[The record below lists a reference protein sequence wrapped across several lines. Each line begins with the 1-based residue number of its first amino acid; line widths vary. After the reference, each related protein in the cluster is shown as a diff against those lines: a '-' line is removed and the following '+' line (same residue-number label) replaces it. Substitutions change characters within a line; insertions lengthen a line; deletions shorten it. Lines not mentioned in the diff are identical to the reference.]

1 MAGGRSGG
9 GDGGDGVT
17 LACVLE
23 GRASPLTEEETWAFL
38 AATATTVQD
47 ALLSVAVVV
56 SSPQGRG
63 MTRLV
68 VCPRGVVLRKCGRVE
83 LLPTPSTIHAHC
95 LPPSHERNDGEAV
108 LVFSLGRTLWE
119 AVGEDIS
126 QSEQAM
132 VGDRGRGRA
141 NPSLRTI
148 LAAMTHT
155 HPAERLALVDIFQ
168 LLVDR
173 LDTRN
178 ILNYTAIVRA
188 LHEEARGISFSPFL
202 APHVC
207 GEGRGRSSST
217 LDTNTSTS
225 KNRSFAYEPS
235 GSMEDLRTSHL
246 SLSTVR
252 IPENF
257 PHTGSTLG
265 QSLSALNTTQQQ
277 SSYKWKQ
284 IAKETQERSL
294 VREKKSSLSLG
305 SLISIKDNLAPGSI
319 SPGSDSC
326 SSSSHHMNPILK
338 TPQERVPGQSSSLEK
353 ISGDG
358 EPKPTVTV
366 GRSATVAGDMKG
378 AESWVSGEGGRSQRK
393 RIAPKKPPRSRAM
406 SVDNLLNAETEK
418 QRSLC
423 DTTPRKRRLVMRTPS
438 RLYHITD
445 QQSQGSGSWEVPKT
459 PHIIGPEFV
468 VRSKDPPRITSL
480 LHDTQAC
487 VVKRV
492 TVVLVAGNKIEVVC
506 DPASTRVSHIFQA
519 VQRTETL
526 HLAEHLG
533 LAVLGSGEFH
543 FVAPQTKLHKVAPP
557 GWKERHPTKDG
568 LMQDN
573 FTLHLRFMWY
583 SRFDNVELME
593 NTSRHLLYLQLRHDL
608 LEGRQLLLSDTLLQL
623 AALALQAEFGD
634 RKYQTVSYFL
644 PEHYVPESLL
654 RGGQVAEVVEELQQ
668 RHSALN
674 GLPYT
679 IAQCRFIST
688 LQATLYYGT
697 HFYHVTQDKGR
708 QQCWLGVGGR
718 GLLLIPVGHF
728 GPESLARAV
737 LHPWDIIKRLSYAT
751 HRLNIV
757 LRGSRP
763 RKIKFNLQENRS
775 RHVFYLATVHQNLY
789 QALSSSVAT
798 QQHDCHTGAPS
809 NPSSTATTART
820 SLSST
825 DTLED
830 LVDSGP
836 CLEVSGAAENAS
848 VAQNVCL
855 SPTGERG
862 VTYPVWPMGSSS
874 EQKRSSESLSRE
886 NFLSDILWCPGGDE
900 ADEVFA
906 VENFENDQHQKLRRV
921 AAAIG
926 TTSITETEA
935 NKVKEKTKSDDKKTG
950 VEAEGARKIS
960 PPRVFHQRSKSNVE
974 DGSHWLAHNNTSG
987 SGVRPELTREFGSDE
1002 SLLASPTKGSSGVR
1016 MGTRVSAAALQKRR
1030 QHQHLLSHHLPSLQ
1044 ELNTT
1049 PTAVVVEPSLRSIV
1063 VEESVDESLVERFL
1077 LCPSSWSPCG
1087 AACMERRLA
1096 SVTLHKKDGSLGVM
1110 IAEGTDHGLYIQA
1123 VSPGGPAHQQ
1133 GSLKPGDRVV
1143 GINGRSVENL
1153 PYSVAVDLLRQIP
1166 EKVTLLVSQPVISAA
1181 TDSTTATPSSTPQ
1194 PHPSSHSI
1202 ESEVTTVNLETSSSQ
1217 SQSTPIT
1224 YQATRQTISPQLDP
1238 TISKFDLSRTD
1249 PVSVLNLTSCQE
1261 STTRSN
1267 FFSQVDS
1274 ALGTYT
1280 ASQTDLSSRA
1290 GLTRSDSTYRAEV
1303 LLTDSTPVS
1312 DSTPTE
1318 STTPRAGSPRDSKD
1332 SPPIIKSSKGQ
1343 QAQVR
1348 AIGGVTFT
1356 QEVTSGPITVITLNT
1371 TSNTA
1376 HPSDTLSSTAS
1387 LATTAPILDHS
1398 LTPAP
1403 SSAPTS
1409 PPCCISAGSPS
1420 TSRTLGLMTETASH
1434 LSLDN
1439 VTSPSPPLKHVSTT
1453 PTTTTSLQMTEASVS
1468 TVMSSTQP
1476 LEVSSLGKSEATP
1489 QPAPRHSLVWSRSL
1503 PEDTSPTAVPGRI
1516 CSTHP
1521 VHSINNNTCSSG
1533 DSLSSYHTC
1542 ASLHRPT
1549 RPTIQ
1554 DCVAAPRWSRALGG
1568 PVSSSMET
1576 GDHASWSSCTSSL
1589 APCHG
1594 SVESLPSR
1602 NSMVGTP
1609 QPPRLPKDTMLDRV
1623 LRCLGAGQVA
1633 WTSDH
1638 LPQKTL
1644 QNLEGHCLEMQ
1655 LSTDALQ
1662 PDLFQRSFSLEEETF
1677 PVDKSGAVSSASV
1690 ITPTSPPTLLPTSP
1704 TALSPN
1710 HLSNILSS
1718 SLPAPS
1724 SVLPSAPPCT
1734 LSSDQLTTLSSS
1746 SPSVLPSNSTP
1757 TPFHVSFST
1766 PSCKPQGTDQVK
1778 QENPTEMIITPPK
1791 EFQEEGKSSGTSSP
1805 PDTLIPGSFRLIT
1818 EQEYHRN
1825 IRGSKSLAQ
1834 EVKSGGSGNIIPEC
1848 SLTNLEHPARSAYLR
1863 LLLSQ
1868 PPPEPPPPVPVSVKK
1883 SVISGTEEAVT
1894 RSNTPTSHYYHNPVS
1909 LEQHSSGQPVVS
1921 STAGHIVF
1929 STTMSTVP
1937 SVTTTTTTTTR
1948 ESVRSSTLN
1957 KEDTKSSSGEAHE
1970 KETPGSLLSRRRHT
1984 GGGCLTSL
1992 HLNTLCSEGTHRE
2005 VSIEVLGE
2013 DVGSEDVVS
2022 GDVSSNSASSS
2033 PPPVNFTTHPLTP
2046 DLQFSDSFTSGPLSS
2061 YPMAPD
2067 PIITATFASDTLLSD
2082 SQAVDPMPQ
2091 DSHIT
2096 TGDSHILSS
2105 THEDLVPSL
2114 APFAN
2119 TRTARPHTPDS
2130 GSPKRLSFVSSITE
2144 FDKTTRMK
2152 KHSETQLSTI
2162 VPWYDDPRILSKRS
2176 DARPPLHKMYPDSD
2190 SDDSSNSSNSSS
2202 PREKN
2207 RVSLSSGKSEESL
2220 DLFINN
2226 PEPLVLHRVNL
2237 GRDGSVNPDGDKDS
2251 LISCQADVG
2260 DGWGVDAG
2268 PTIPQSLLNIGDEE
2282 FEQLVG
2288 KIVTE
2293 QPTSGSN
2300 LFSSVS
2306 HGVDADD
2313 MVKVT
2318 RSTSPTRKAS
2328 FTSKGSSGTNKILPS
2343 AIKTHSVTTT
2353 IINKNNTMSSH
2364 KEHFITEST
2373 TKSPSPPGLSTTTI
2387 SIITTTTSDTKHS
2400 VSAPKYTPIS
2410 KDTSS
2415 AFTKNTFIRS
2425 FSGSSMEDPG
2435 TSEVHRHPNN
2445 FNEAPAPSGKV
2456 PTGTTS
2462 ALFQPTTRIV
2472 SIVSKSSSDLS
2483 TDSPTTLE
2491 QAHAGIVAYPQ
2502 SSSYSSEENPAI
2514 PKWSPIL
2521 PEKNPLYIGNVSGSR
2536 RWSPVS
2542 PPKSKSQSSPE
2553 KSLVN
2558 PIWSPIH
2565 LPKTCFSPEKTVD
2578 NPKCAFS
2585 STEKASNANSLGP
2598 NSPEKPSTI
2607 EDCPVLK
2614 NFDYYNN
2621 GQTFNKQASASPVK
2635 DPATSEIP
2643 SVATGSTVSSEK
2655 VPIAPRGYQIL
2666 PENTSRIPPWVP
2678 VSPKKV
2684 SYDTQSGSPA
2694 KISTSGARGYRS
2706 AALKESSISNVI
2718 HPDIAKHMPIIT
2730 KVFPPITTIARN
2742 YTSTPVTTTTT
2753 TITFPTT
2760 STKKCTSTPIITA
2773 TIAKTITS
2781 DKMFSDS
2788 AKIIPATPKFYT
2800 ATTAYIPAV
2809 STFCEDST
2817 TEDDDQATNTTST
2830 ITTTALIGEEKVC
2843 TTSKN
2848 DFPTITA
2855 STFTLKDNLVTT
2867 NTTNTAPN
2875 ADATV
2880 KDFLPRNVSKY
2891 VHGITSM
2898 SINITP
2904 SNKHDTPSM
2913 VTTTTSKDDDPA
2925 TSLHTTPS
2933 SALYCA
2939 STKYIPAARSVPVP
2953 ARYTVRSALH
2963 LPRASSQPDL
2973 STSSSD
2979 HQSKMCRP
2987 GVPSPTSVSSVNIV
3001 PWRSTSLCGI
3011 NSNPLTHHKEHGK
3024 GRLQLRHHSANAVH
3038 HLGFYSAK
3046 IDSQPKY
3053 EQDSSATSKRPQWAA
3068 IGSQTKGSPRAGGV
3082 VCYRSTVS
3090 LNPQTHSP
3098 SNNNLASQILPSAS
3112 RGSANLSPDAEAAQ
3126 SLHTQKRPQ
3135 QSPTVCAQGSF
3146 TSSSGPVPC
3155 QFPRELKTFT
3165 SSLSPAS
3172 PSLFPK
3178 GCHQGTTVV
3187 GTFNFQDRSEMPS
3200 LLASGE
3206 PLSSLS
3212 NGSQSGEEEG
3222 PTLLATFNFLGSP
3235 HPAPPM
3241 ASRKAPAEGLS
3252 SLTDSFTSLED
3263 GKHLLAVFDFTKPGT
3278 QRPPPPLALR
3288 PPPTNTQRPK
3298 VTTTKKSD
3306 HPHVQGRATTA
3317 SQKSTLASPNK
3328 HVQSP
3333 RQKLASS
3340 SQQKSSFAH
3349 PKSPTAAN
3357 SQKFASPH
3365 VPKSVPAAPQKSAS
3379 FASAKHVPAAPQ
3391 KSKFVSEQSGCP
3403 AKQSLSPSTL
3413 ESQRARSSAQRNG
3426 SLPTTPCQFQ
3436 PPTKQQTSTPTQ
3448 PDMSPLHAN
3457 SSTNRECDGRKVDM
3471 EGSSGTPYHII
3482 DRETT
3487 PNDSERKG
3495 QESSHKKL
3503 ATGCDSKAG
3512 NGEDLTRI
3520 DDHFLS
3526 VELLC
3531 MEDQRQREEEVEE
3544 ESDHAVP
3551 LASVSKQ
3558 SSLDSI
3564 SQFVSRQFADWD
3576 ACSPAL
3582 SLIQSGEFWS
3592 TDRPFSPVAGASTHT
3607 PEGKRL

>member
-1 MAGGRSGG
+1 
-9 GDGGDGVT
+9 
-17 LACVLE
+17 
-23 GRASPLTEEETWAFL
+23 
-38 AATATTVQD
+38 
-47 ALLSVAVVV
+47 
-56 SSPQGRG
+56 
-63 MTRLV
+63 
-68 VCPRGVVLRKCGRVE
+68 
-83 LLPTPSTIHAHC
+83 
-95 LPPSHERNDGEAV
+95 
-108 LVFSLGRTLWE
+108 
-119 AVGEDIS
+119 
-126 QSEQAM
+126 
-132 VGDRGRGRA
+132 
-141 NPSLRTI
+141 
-148 LAAMTHT
+148 
-155 HPAERLALVDIFQ
+155 
-168 LLVDR
+168 
-173 LDTRN
+173 
-178 ILNYTAIVRA
+178 
-188 LHEEARGISFSPFL
+188 
-202 APHVC
+202 
-207 GEGRGRSSST
+207 
-217 LDTNTSTS
+217 
-225 KNRSFAYEPS
+225 
-235 GSMEDLRTSHL
+235 
-246 SLSTVR
+246 
-252 IPENF
+252 
-257 PHTGSTLG
+257 
-265 QSLSALNTTQQQ
+265 
-277 SSYKWKQ
+277 
-284 IAKETQERSL
+284 
-294 VREKKSSLSLG
+294 
-305 SLISIKDNLAPGSI
+305 
-319 SPGSDSC
+319 
-326 SSSSHHMNPILK
+326 
-338 TPQERVPGQSSSLEK
+338 
-353 ISGDG
+353 
-358 EPKPTVTV
+358 
-366 GRSATVAGDMKG
+366 
-378 AESWVSGEGGRSQRK
+378 
-393 RIAPKKPPRSRAM
+393 
-406 SVDNLLNAETEK
+406 
-418 QRSLC
+418 
-423 DTTPRKRRLVMRTPS
+423 
-438 RLYHITD
+438 
-445 QQSQGSGSWEVPKT
+445 
-459 PHIIGPEFV
+459 
-468 VRSKDPPRITSL
+468 
-480 LHDTQAC
+480 
-487 VVKRV
+487 
-492 TVVLVAGNKIEVVC
+492 
-506 DPASTRVSHIFQA
+506 
-519 VQRTETL
+519 
-526 HLAEHLG
+526 
-533 LAVLGSGEFH
+533 
-543 FVAPQTKLHKVAPP
+543 
-557 GWKERHPTKDG
+557 
-568 LMQDN
+568 
-573 FTLHLRFMWY
+573 
-583 SRFDNVELME
+583 
-593 NTSRHLLYLQLRHDL
+593 
-608 LEGRQLLLSDTLLQL
+608 
-623 AALALQAEFGD
+623 
-634 RKYQTVSYFL
+634 
-644 PEHYVPESLL
+644 
-654 RGGQVAEVVEELQQ
+654 
-668 RHSALN
+668 
-674 GLPYT
+674 
-679 IAQCRFIST
+679 
-688 LQATLYYGT
+688 
-697 HFYHVTQDKGR
+697 
-708 QQCWLGVGGR
+708 
-718 GLLLIPVGHF
+718 
-728 GPESLARAV
+728 
-737 LHPWDIIKRLSYAT
+737 
-751 HRLNIV
+751 
-757 LRGSRP
+757 
-763 RKIKFNLQENRS
+763 
-775 RHVFYLATVHQNLY
+775 
-789 QALSSSVAT
+789 
-798 QQHDCHTGAPS
+798 
-809 NPSSTATTART
+809 
-820 SLSST
+820 
-825 DTLED
+825 
-830 LVDSGP
+830 
-836 CLEVSGAAENAS
+836 
-848 VAQNVCL
+848 
-855 SPTGERG
+855 
-862 VTYPVWPMGSSS
+862 
-874 EQKRSSESLSRE
+874 
-886 NFLSDILWCPGGDE
+886 
-900 ADEVFA
+900 
-906 VENFENDQHQKLRRV
+906 
-921 AAAIG
+921 
-926 TTSITETEA
+926 
-935 NKVKEKTKSDDKKTG
+935 
-950 VEAEGARKIS
+950 
-960 PPRVFHQRSKSNVE
+960 
-974 DGSHWLAHNNTSG
+974 
-987 SGVRPELTREFGSDE
+987 
-1002 SLLASPTKGSSGVR
+1002 
-1016 MGTRVSAAALQKRR
+1016 
-1030 QHQHLLSHHLPSLQ
+1030 
-1044 ELNTT
+1044 
-1049 PTAVVVEPSLRSIV
+1049 
-1063 VEESVDESLVERFL
+1063 
-1077 LCPSSWSPCG
+1077 
-1087 AACMERRLA
+1087 
-1096 SVTLHKKDGSLGVM
+1096 
-1110 IAEGTDHGLYIQA
+1110 
-1123 VSPGGPAHQQ
+1123 
-1133 GSLKPGDRVV
+1133 
-1143 GINGRSVENL
+1143 
-1153 PYSVAVDLLRQIP
+1153 
-1166 EKVTLLVSQPVISAA
+1166 
-1181 TDSTTATPSSTPQ
+1181 
-1194 PHPSSHSI
+1194 
-1202 ESEVTTVNLETSSSQ
+1202 
-1217 SQSTPIT
+1217 
-1224 YQATRQTISPQLDP
+1224 
-1238 TISKFDLSRTD
+1238 
-1249 PVSVLNLTSCQE
+1249 
-1261 STTRSN
+1261 
-1267 FFSQVDS
+1267 
-1274 ALGTYT
+1274 
-1280 ASQTDLSSRA
+1280 
-1290 GLTRSDSTYRAEV
+1290 
-1303 LLTDSTPVS
+1303 
-1312 DSTPTE
+1312 
-1318 STTPRAGSPRDSKD
+1318 
-1332 SPPIIKSSKGQ
+1332 
-1343 QAQVR
+1343 
-1348 AIGGVTFT
+1348 
-1356 QEVTSGPITVITLNT
+1356 
-1371 TSNTA
+1371 
-1376 HPSDTLSSTAS
+1376 
-1387 LATTAPILDHS
+1387 
-1398 LTPAP
+1398 
-1403 SSAPTS
+1403 
-1409 PPCCISAGSPS
+1409 
-1420 TSRTLGLMTETASH
+1420 
-1434 LSLDN
+1434 
-1439 VTSPSPPLKHVSTT
+1439 
-1453 PTTTTSLQMTEASVS
+1453 
-1468 TVMSSTQP
+1468 
-1476 LEVSSLGKSEATP
+1476 
-1489 QPAPRHSLVWSRSL
+1489 
-1503 PEDTSPTAVPGRI
+1503 
-1516 CSTHP
+1516 
-1521 VHSINNNTCSSG
+1521 
-1533 DSLSSYHTC
+1533 
-1542 ASLHRPT
+1542 
-1549 RPTIQ
+1549 
-1554 DCVAAPRWSRALGG
+1554 
-1568 PVSSSMET
+1568 MET

-3607 PEGKRL
+3607 PEGERVEPYGDGVASLHAHATPVAGRGRGGHLSNVAEAPQSIDPALLTSVDLESDHPHPEMLVTNAQQHHYSQRHHHDLNHNDHVFVHNSPGRTGNGSADKYMVRNHHHTGHVNYAFDSEASGKDYCYDAGYSSERSPEEGDQQLVFPVVGGEAEERKKEDEQEQISTCKLQLGRCYTKDDLMNMFPFISEGTVFEVTVIKNLRGLGLAVCGGIECQDPYAGLIRIKKLYPQTPAWLCGQLEVGDVLLHANGNPLTGLSSHEALEMLRTAEREVTLEMCRPPLGTLAIEEDTSDGGSGVVSTSLTLPGTSHNYLSPSPSFSSCGEFEVTLTKVGGSLGFTLRKQDNSILGHTIRTLVREPALSDGRIRPGDKIISVNDTNMCNLSHEEAISYLRTCPDTVTLKLYRDAMQTPVSPASPTEPDKVPKPKPLRKEARDMLTDLAMRKQSPGNSLHIGGTTSSPGTPRRRRLQKTPSPDIKSVVADRWDSLVRESDEDLLGGPTLEKKLSLNSIRETEHEGSPFGDSQTDDSASTTVRSRHSSAASSSCSFTPSTSESRPKRPSFLDLNTGRSCPRKTQFTPPHEIDQYFPSPNGTHYTNEDSQDSAPQLTSTHSDTPAFSHLHQAYHSVNLGAPHPHEDLTVASAASHQNLSGLDGDGPANQSLLKWKGIVFTPESEDDDSSSHYSPTGSSLSQKPELVTLELNRGWNSRLGFSLQQQGNQTIITAIYADSVAARDGRLKVGDVIVEVNNTSVVGWDSESVIDLLRKTRGRIFFKVQQQPC